1 MLGEAMAAGGIAGRR
16 ISLVIAVMALVA
28 VACGGGGGPAPAGA
42 ERSTSGPPR
51 VGQLAPDFTLE
62 RVDGGPLAL
71 RELRGQVVLVNFWAS
86 WCGPCKVEMP
96 LIQQVYDQYRAR
108 GFQVVGVDFGEPRED
123 AVDFVQQGGFSWPF
137 VLDGNQGVAKRY
149 NVLGLP
155 ASFFLDRQG
164 VIRQI
169 HVGPFVTREQ
179 LEEKV
184 AALF

>member
-1 MLGEAMAAGGIAGRR
+1 MAVGWIASRR
-16 ISLVIAVMALVA
+16 IALVIAAMALVTA
-28 VACGGGGGPAPAGA
+28 ACGGAG
-42 ERSTSGPPR
+42 TPGGPPR
-51 VGQLAPDFTLE
+51 VGQLAPDFSLE
-62 RVDGGPLAL
+62 QLDGSRLAL

-96 LIQQVYDQYRAR
+96 LIQQVYDQYRSR

-123 AVDFVQQGGFSWPF
+123 AAEFVQQGGFSWPF
-137 VLDGNQGVAKRY
+137 VLDGNQAVAKRY
-149 NVLGLP
+149 NILGLP

-179 LEEKV
+179 LEQKV